1 MGEKVAMDRTG
12 MIRTGKLVVNLGTRS
27 ATVDGK
33 PLHLTDHEYSIL
45 ELLSLRKGTTVTK
58 EMFLNHLYG
67 GMDEPDLKIID
78 VFVCKLRKK
87 LAQSTGGEHYIET
100 LWGRGYSM
108 RDPKGPS
115 DPVRPSP
122 GAAAPLEYEPESL
135 PSAISRL

>member
-45 ELLSLRKGTTVTK
+45 ELLSLRKGTVVTR

-67 GMDEPDLKIID
+67 GMDEPELKIID
-78 VFVCKLRKK
+78 VVVCKLRKK
-87 LAQSTGGEHYIET
+87 LAAATSGENYIET
-100 LWGRGYSM
+100 M
-108 RDPKGPS
+108 
-115 DPVRPSP
+115 
-122 GAAAPLEYEPESL
+122 
-135 PSAISRL
+135 